1 MVAGK
6 KLTRVALIL
15 LLLLACCL
23 LVGVLLGPLVR
34 VPETVPVEQLAD
46 PDSLFVDVDGL
57 SVHYKVVGQGEPTVV
72 LLHGFAA
79 SVFSWRKVMDPLGE
93 TGTVIAFD
101 RPAFGLTE
109 RPMPDEWEDES
120 PYSPEAQTVLTVALM
135 DELGV
140 EKAVLVGHSAGG
152 TTALLTA
159 LRYPERVEA
168 LVLEDAAVYDYTATP
183 EWMGPL
189 LRTSCLRRIGP
200 LLVRSITLWGEVIIR
215 EAWSDPD
222 KITVELIS
230 DYKKPLQAENW
241 DRALWELVLAR
252 HSLSLEDRLDEVSVP
267 VLVITGESDRIV
279 PARNSERLA
288 AELPG
293 AELVVIPHCG
303 HVPHEECP
311 ASFLEAVTGFLEDLS

>member
-1 MVAGK
+1 MMTQSIRLVFLA
-6 KLTRVALIL
+6 VVV
-15 LLLLACCL
+15 LACCL
-23 LVGVLLGPLVR
+23 VAGILVAPVVR
-34 VPETVPVEQLAD
+34 VGRPVPVEELAD

-57 SVHYKVVGQGEPTVV
+57 EVHHKVAGQGEPTVV

-79 SVFSWRKVMDPLGE
+79 SVFSWRKVMEPLGDG
-93 TGTVIAFD
+93 GTVIAFD

-109 RPMPDEWEDES
+109 RPMPGEWGEEN
-120 PYSPEAQTVLTVALM
+120 PYSPEAQADLTVALM

-152 TTALLTA
+152 AVALLTA

-183 EWMGPL
+183 EWLAPFLRLPLMDRLGPF
-189 LRTSCLRRIGP
+189 
-200 LLVRSITLWGEVIIR
+200 LVRSITLWGEVVIR
-215 EAWSDPD
+215 EAWSDPN

-252 HSLSLEDRLDEVSVP
+252 HPIDLEERLGEVSVP
-267 VLVITGESDRIV
+267 ALVITGGDDHIV
-279 PARNSERLA
+279 PPHNSERLA
-288 AELPG
+288 ADLP
-293 AELVVIPHCG
+293 ASELVV
-303 HVPHEECP
+303 
-311 ASFLEAVTGFLEDLS
+311 